1 MLAVRSRSGHDAVV
15 QQKLTVPVLI
25 ITVGLAWL
33 LNTLNVVPDV
43 DWVWSLGLMAA
54 GVLTLTIGGITKT
67 TLVVGP
73 LLLVGSV
80 FSVLRQTG
88 RLQEPHEIPLL
99 VILLGALMLWV
110 QLRPPGSGKEAGKE
124 V

>member
-1 MLAVRSRSGHDAVV
+1 MK
-15 QQKLTVPVLI
+15 QKMTVPILI
-25 ITVGLAWL
+25 ITVGIAWL

-43 DWVWSLGLMAA
+43 DWVWSLGLLAA

-73 LLLVGSV
+73 LLLISSV

-88 RLQEPHEIPLL
+88 RLQEQTEIPLL
-99 VILLGALMLWV
+99 VIILGGLMLWV
-110 QLRPPGSGKEAGKE
+110 QLRPPGKTAP
-124 V
+124 

>member
-1 MLAVRSRSGHDAVV
+1 M
-15 QQKLTVPVLI
+15 
-25 ITVGLAWL
+25 GLAWL

>member
-1 MLAVRSRSGHDAVV
+1 MK
-15 QQKLTVPVLI
+15 QKLTVPILI
-25 ITVGLAWL
+25 ITVGVAWL

-43 DWVWSLGLMAA
+43 DWVWSLGLLAA
-54 GVLTLTIGGITKT
+54 GILTLTIGGITKT

-88 RLQEPHEIPLL
+88 RLQEQTEIPLL
-99 VILLGALMLWV
+99 VIILGGLMLWV
-110 QLRPPGSGKEAGKE
+110 QLRPPGKITL
-124 V
+124 